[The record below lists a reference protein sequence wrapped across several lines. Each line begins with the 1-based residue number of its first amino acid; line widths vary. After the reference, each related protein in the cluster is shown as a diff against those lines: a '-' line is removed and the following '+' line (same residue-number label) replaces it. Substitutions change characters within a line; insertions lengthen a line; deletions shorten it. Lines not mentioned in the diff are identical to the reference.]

1 MNVIVET
8 QNFASLR
15 FFVPLPQIPKS
26 STMKKLFL
34 FLILALTLTVSAQE
48 KKFFTPADA
57 SYNNRSLYAQRP
69 NQLKWVGDQDILMK
83 VDGDQIVTMT
93 PGGKKEAT
101 FLTLEELNGYSREA
115 GIDSLRRIPRLT
127 WLNDRQAYF
136 YSMGRDGIALNRL
149 DIKKKTIELMTTVPQ
164 GTDNHNICEPTM
176 RVAYTIANNLYVAD
190 GDNQIQITDNPEGVI
205 AGQSVHRNEFAING
219 GIFWS
224 PDGSQLA
231 YYSMDERMVTDYP
244 LVDITER
251 IATAKP
257 IKYPMAGMTSH
268 QVTLHIYDM
277 ATGKD
282 LTIKTGEPVEQYL
295 TAITWNPDNKRI
307 YIGVLN
313 REQNHLKF
321 NEYSTVNGDFIQ
333 TIFEDFDEQW
343 VEPQGPAYFL
353 PNNPDQFIWKAQRDG
368 YYHLYLYTISKNQV
382 KQLTKGDFVITDFDG
397 FSKDG
402 QYIYYRSTEVS
413 PLERHCYRM
422 NIKNGKVTKLTTEH
436 GTHDITPSKSGKYFI
451 DMYNSTD
458 VPLNVDLQDQNGK
471 FVSRLYEA
479 PNPLKDYNL
488 GETTLGTLKAEDGQT
503 LYTRL
508 IKPYNFD
515 SSKKY
520 PVIVYVYGGPHAQL
534 ITDTWTAGGGI
545 YLNYLAQEGFL
556 VFTLDNRG
564 SADRGEAF
572 EQCIHRQCGQLE
584 MHDQMTGIEWL
595 KTLPYVDAERIGS
608 DGWSYGGFMSTTLK
622 INHPEVFK
630 VSVAGGPVLDW
641 KYYEIMYGER
651 YMDTPD
657 ENPEGYKLTSLEN
670 KTRKLE
676 GKLLMIHCTTD
687 PVVMWQHSLEFVE
700 NCIHNGKQL
709 DYFVYPGH
717 DHNVSGMDRAHLIT
731 KITQYFKDNL

>member
-1 MNVIVET
+1 
-8 QNFASLR
+8 
-15 FFVPLPQIPKS
+15 
-26 STMKKLFL
+26 MKKILTL
-34 FLILALTLTVSAQE
+34 LSLALVMAFVVPAQAQE
-48 KKFFTPADA
+48 KKMFTPADA
-57 SYNNRSLYAQRP
+57 SYNNRGLYAQRP
-69 NQLKWVGDQDILMK
+69 NQLKWIGNSEIMMQVKDK
-83 VDGDQIVTMT
+83 EIVTMM
-93 PGGKKEAT
+93 PGSKKEAT
-101 FLTLEELNGYSREA
+101 FLTIDELNGFTKGE
-115 GIDSLRRIPRLT
+115 GINDLTRIPQLT
-127 WLNDRQAYF
+127 WINDYQAYF
-136 YSMGRDGIALNRL
+136 YALGDNGITLNKM
-149 DIKKKTIELMTTVPQ
+149 DIKQKSIEAITSIPSGVANQ
-164 GTDNHNICEPTM
+164 NICESTLN
-176 RVAYTIANNLYVAD
+176 VAYTIDNNIYVAK
-190 GDNQIQITDNPEGVI
+190 GNKQIQITDNPEGVV

-224 PDGSQLA
+224 PDGKLLA

-268 QVTLHIYDM
+268 QVTLHIYNI
-277 ATGKD
+277 ATGKEVVV
-282 LTIKTGEPVEQYL
+282 KTGEPAEQYL

-313 REQNHLKF
+313 REQNYLKF
-321 NEYSTVNGDFIQ
+321 NEYSAITGDFIQ
-333 TIFEDFDEQW
+333 TIFEDRDEQY

-353 PNNPDQFIWKAQRDG
+353 PNNSDQFIWKAQRDG
-368 YYHLYLYTISKNQV
+368 YYHLYLYTISKKTV
-382 KQLTKGDFVITDFDG
+382 KQLTHGDFVITDFNG

-402 QYIYYRSTEVS
+402 SKIYYRSTEVS
-413 PLERHCYRM
+413 PLERHCYM
-422 NIKNGKVTKLTTEH
+422 MDIKSGKVTQLTKEH
-436 GTHDITPSKSGKYFI
+436 GTHDIVPSGNGKYFL
-451 DMYNSTD
+451 DFYTSTD
-458 VPLNVDLQDQNGK
+458 VPYNVDIMDANGK
-471 FVSRLYEA
+471 FVKRLHQAE
-479 PNPLKDYNL
+479 NPLKDYNI
-488 GETTLGTLKAEDGQT
+488 GETTIGTLKAEDGQT

-515 SSKKY
+515 ASKKY

-534 ITDTWTAGGGI
+534 ITDEWTAGAGI

-584 MHDQMTGIEWL
+584 MRDQMVGINWL
-595 KTLPYVDAERIGS
+595 KTLPYVDADRIGS
-608 DGWSYGGFMSTTLK
+608 DGWSYGGFMSTSLK

-651 YMDTPD
+651 YMDTPQ
-657 ENPEGYKLTSLEN
+657 ENPEGYELTSLEN
-670 KTRKLE
+670 KTDKLE

-687 PVVMWQHSLEFVE
+687 DVVMWQHSLVFVE

-717 DHNVSGMDRAHLIT
+717 GHNVAGPDRAHLIT

>member
-1 MNVIVET
+1 
-8 QNFASLR
+8 
-15 FFVPLPQIPKS
+15 
-26 STMKKLFL
+26 MKKILTL
-34 FLILALTLTVSAQE
+34 LSLALVMAFVVPAQAQE
-48 KKFFTPADA
+48 KKMFTPADA

-69 NQLKWVGDQDILMK
+69 NQLKWIGNSEIMMQVKDK
-83 VDGDQIVTMT
+83 EIVTMM
-93 PGGKKEAT
+93 PGSKKEAT
-101 FLTLEELNGYSREA
+101 FLTIDELNGFTKGE
-115 GIDSLRRIPRLT
+115 GINDLTRIPQLT
-127 WLNDRQAYF
+127 WINDYQAYF
-136 YSMGRDGIALNRL
+136 YALGDNGITLNKM
-149 DIKKKTIELMTTVPQ
+149 DIKQKSIEAITSIPSGVANQ
-164 GTDNHNICEPTM
+164 NICESTLN
-176 RVAYTIANNLYVAD
+176 VAYTIDNNLYVAK
-190 GDNQIQITDNPEGVI
+190 GNKQIQITDNPEGVV

-224 PDGSQLA
+224 PDGKQLA

-268 QVTLHIYDM
+268 QVTLHIYNI
-277 ATGKD
+277 ATGKEVVV
-282 LTIKTGEPVEQYL
+282 KTGEPAEQYL

-313 REQNHLKF
+313 REQNYLKF
-321 NEYSTVNGDFIQ
+321 NEYSAITGDFIQ
-333 TIFEDFDEQW
+333 TIFEDRDEQY

-353 PNNPDQFIWKAQRDG
+353 PNNSDQFIWKAQRDG
-368 YYHLYLYTISKNQV
+368 YYHLYLYTISKKTV
-382 KQLTKGDFVITDFDG
+382 KQLTHGDFVITDFNG

-402 QYIYYRSTEVS
+402 SKIYYRSTEVS
-413 PLERHCYRM
+413 PLERHCYM
-422 NIKNGKVTKLTTEH
+422 MDIKSGKVTQLTKEH
-436 GTHDITPSKSGKYFI
+436 GTHNIVPSGNGKYFL
-451 DMYNSTD
+451 DFYTSTD
-458 VPLNVDLQDQNGK
+458 VPYNVDIMDANGK
-471 FVSRLYEA
+471 FVKRLHQAE
-479 PNPLKDYNL
+479 NPLKDYNI
-488 GETTLGTLKAEDGQT
+488 GETTIGTLKAEDGQT

-515 SSKKY
+515 ASKKY

-534 ITDTWTAGGGI
+534 ITDEWTAGAGI

-584 MHDQMTGIEWL
+584 MRDQMVGINWL
-595 KTLPYVDAERIGS
+595 KTLPYVDADRIGS
-608 DGWSYGGFMSTTLK
+608 DGWSYGGFMSTSLK

-651 YMDTPD
+651 YMDMPQ
-657 ENPEGYKLTSLEN
+657 ENPEGYELTSLEN
-670 KTRKLE
+670 KTDKLE

-687 PVVMWQHSLEFVE
+687 DVVMWQHSLVFVE

-717 DHNVSGMDRAHLIT
+717 GHNVAGPDRAHLIT

>member
-1 MNVIVET
+1 
-8 QNFASLR
+8 
-15 FFVPLPQIPKS
+15 
-26 STMKKLFL
+26 MKK
-34 FLILALTLTVSAQE
+34 ILTLLSLTVLATFAMPALAQE
-48 KKFFTPADA
+48 KKLFTPADA

-69 NQLKWVGDQDILMK
+69 GQLKWVGDTDILMK
-83 VDGDQIVTMT
+83 VKDNEIVTMM
-93 PGGKKEAT
+93 PNSKKETT
-101 FLTLEELNGYSREA
+101 FLTLDELNGYKKGE
-115 GIDSLRRIPRLT
+115 GVNDLMRIPQLT
-127 WLNDRQAYF
+127 WLNDYQAYF
-136 YSMGRDGIALNRL
+136 YNLDDNGITLNKL
-149 DIKKKTIELMTTVPQ
+149 DLKKRTITATAAIPQ
-164 GTDNHNICEPTM
+164 DAENRNINEASLN
-176 RVAYTIANNLYVAD
+176 VAYTIGNNLYVAKD
-190 GDNQIQITDNPEGVI
+190 DKQIQITDNPEGVI

-224 PDGSQLA
+224 PNGKLLA

-268 QVTLHIYDM
+268 EVTLHVYNI
-277 ATGKD
+277 ATGKE
-282 LTIKTGEPVEQYL
+282 IVVKTGEPAEQYL

-307 YIGVLN
+307 YIGILN
-313 REQNHLKF
+313 RQQNHLKF
-321 NEYSTVNGDFIQ
+321 NEYDAITGDFIQ
-333 TIFEDFDEQW
+333 TIFEDRDEQY

-353 PNNPDQFIWKAQRDG
+353 PNNPDQFIWKAERDG
-368 YYHLYLYTISKNQV
+368 YYHLYLYSISKGTV
-382 KQLTKGDFVITDFDG
+382 KQLTHGDFVITDFNG

-402 QYIYYRSTEVS
+402 SKIYYRSTEVS
-413 PLERHCYRM
+413 PLERHCYM
-422 NIKNGKVTKLTTEH
+422 MDINSGAVTKITKEH
-436 GTHDITPSKSGKYFI
+436 GTHDITPSSSGKYFL
-451 DMYNSTD
+451 DYYTSTD
-458 VPLNVDLQDQNGK
+458 VPYNMDIMDAKGK
-471 FVSRLYEA
+471 FVKRIHEA
-479 PNPLKDYNL
+479 ENPLKDYYL

-515 SSKKY
+515 ASKKY

-534 ITDTWTAGGGI
+534 ITDEWTAGAGI

-584 MHDQMTGIEWL
+584 MRDQMVGIEWL
-595 KTLPYVDAERIGS
+595 KTLPYVDADRIGS
-608 DGWSYGGFMSTTLK
+608 DGWSYGGFMSTSLK

-651 YMDTPD
+651 YMDTPE
-657 ENPEGYKLTSLEN
+657 ENPEGYELTSLEN
-670 KTRKLE
+670 KTDKLE

-687 PVVMWQHSLEFVE
+687 PVVMWQHSLVFVE

-717 DHNVSGMDRAHLIT
+717 DHNVYGMDRAHLIT

>member
-1 MNVIVET
+1 MP
-8 QNFASLR
+8 QN
-15 FFVPLPQIPKS
+15 PKI
-26 STMKKLFL
+26 TIMKKTTSLFT
-34 FLILALTLTVSAQE
+34 LAMLLLMTLSATAQE
-48 KKFFTPADA
+48 KKFFTPKDA
-57 SYNNRSLYAQRP
+57 SYNNRSVYAQRP
-69 NQLKWVGDQDILMK
+69 SQLKWIGDTDFLMK
-83 VDGDQIVTMT
+83 VDGKNIISMAPD
-93 PGGKKEAT
+93 KKGENV
-101 FLTLEELNGYSREA
+101 FLTLDQLNESANQA
-115 GIDSLRRIPRLT
+115 GIDSLRRIPNLT

-136 YSMGRDGIALNRL
+136 YAMGKDGIALNRF
-149 DIKKKTIELMTTVPQ
+149 DIKTKKMEQLTKVPQ
-164 GTDNHNICEPTM
+164 DAENQTICEKTM
-176 RVAYTIANNLYVAD
+176 RVAYTIKNNLYVAD
-190 GDNQIQITDNPEGVI
+190 GDKQIQITDNPEGVV

-224 PDGSQLA
+224 PDGSKLA

-244 LVDITER
+244 LVDITQR

-268 QVTLHIYDM
+268 QVTLHVYDM
-277 ATGKD
+277 KTGED

-313 REQNHLKF
+313 RGQNDLKF
-321 NEYSTVNGDFIQ
+321 NEYSAITGDYIQ
-333 TIFEDFDEQW
+333 TIFEDKDEQF

-353 PNNPDQFIWKAQRDG
+353 PNNTDQFIWKAQRDG
-368 YYHLYLYTISKNQV
+368 YYHLYLYTISKKQV
-382 KQLTKGDFVITDFDG
+382 KQLTKGEFVITDFNG

-402 QYIYYRSTEVS
+402 SKIYYRSTEVS
-413 PLERHCYRM
+413 PLERHCYM
-422 NIKNGKVTKLTTEH
+422 MDIKSGKVTKLTKEH
-436 GTHDITPSKSGKYFI
+436 GTHNVVPSKSGKYFL
-451 DMYNSTD
+451 DSYTSTD
-458 VPLNVDLQDQNGK
+458 VPYNVDLQDARGK
-471 FVSRLYEA
+471 FVSRLHEA
-479 PNPLKDYNL
+479 ENPIKDYNI
-488 GETTLGTLKAEDGQT
+488 GETTIGTLKAEDGQT

-534 ITDTWTAGGGI
+534 ITDEWLAGAGI

-584 MHDQMTGIEWL
+584 MRDQMVGIEWL
-595 KTLPYVDAERIGS
+595 KTLPYVDADRIGS
-608 DGWSYGGFMSTTLK
+608 DGWSYGGFMSTSLK

-651 YMDTPD
+651 YMDTPQ
-657 ENPEGYKLTSLEN
+657 ENPEGYELTSLEN
-670 KTRKLE
+670 KTDKLE

-687 PVVMWQHSLEFVE
+687 PVVVWQHSLVFVE
-700 NCIHNGKQL
+700 NCIHNGKLL

-717 DHNVSGMDRAHLIT
+717 DHNVAGPDRAHLIM

>member
-1 MNVIVET
+1 
-8 QNFASLR
+8 
-15 FFVPLPQIPKS
+15 
-26 STMKKLFL
+26 MKKILTL
-34 FLILALTLTVSAQE
+34 LSLALVMAFVVPAQAQE
-48 KKFFTPADA
+48 KKMFTPADA
-57 SYNNRSLYAQRP
+57 SYNNRGLYAQRP
-69 NQLKWVGDQDILMK
+69 NQLKWIGNSEIMMQVKDK
-83 VDGDQIVTMT
+83 EIVTMM
-93 PGGKKEAT
+93 PGSKKEAT
-101 FLTLEELNGYSREA
+101 FLTIDELNGFTKGE
-115 GIDSLRRIPRLT
+115 GINDLTRIPQLT
-127 WLNDRQAYF
+127 WINDYQAYF
-136 YSMGRDGIALNRL
+136 YALGDNGITLNKM
-149 DIKKKTIELMTTVPQ
+149 DIKQKSIEAITSIPSGVANQ
-164 GTDNHNICEPTM
+164 NICESTLN
-176 RVAYTIANNLYVAD
+176 VAYTIDNNIYVAK
-190 GDNQIQITDNPEGVI
+190 GNKQIQITDNPEGVV

-224 PDGSQLA
+224 PDGKQLA

-268 QVTLHIYDM
+268 QVTLHIYNI
-277 ATGKD
+277 ATGKEVVV
-282 LTIKTGEPVEQYL
+282 KTGEPAEQYL

-313 REQNHLKF
+313 REQNYLKF
-321 NEYSTVNGDFIQ
+321 NEYSAITGDFIQ
-333 TIFEDFDEQW
+333 TIFEDRDEQY

-353 PNNPDQFIWKAQRDG
+353 PNNSDQFIWKAQRDG
-368 YYHLYLYTISKNQV
+368 YYHLYLYTISKKTV
-382 KQLTKGDFVITDFDG
+382 KQLTHGDFVITDFNG

-402 QYIYYRSTEVS
+402 SKIYYRSTEVS
-413 PLERHCYRM
+413 PLERHCYM
-422 NIKNGKVTKLTTEH
+422 MDIKSGKVTKLTKEH
-436 GTHDITPSKSGKYFI
+436 GTHNIVPSGNGKYFL
-451 DMYNSTD
+451 DFYTSTD
-458 VPLNVDLQDQNGK
+458 VPYNVDIMDANGK
-471 FVSRLYEA
+471 FVKRLHQAE
-479 PNPLKDYNL
+479 NPLKDYNI
-488 GETTLGTLKAEDGQT
+488 GETTIGTLKAEDGQT

-515 SSKKY
+515 ASKKY

-534 ITDTWTAGGGI
+534 ITDEWTAGAGI

-584 MHDQMTGIEWL
+584 MRDQMVGINWL
-595 KTLPYVDAERIGS
+595 KTLPYVDADRIGS
-608 DGWSYGGFMSTTLK
+608 DGWSYGGFMSTSLK

-651 YMDTPD
+651 YMDTPQ
-657 ENPEGYKLTSLEN
+657 ENPEGYELTSLEN
-670 KTRKLE
+670 KTDKLE

-687 PVVMWQHSLEFVE
+687 DVVMWQHSLVFVE

-717 DHNVSGMDRAHLIT
+717 GHNVAGPDRAHLIT

>member
-1 MNVIVET
+1 
-8 QNFASLR
+8 
-15 FFVPLPQIPKS
+15 
-26 STMKKLFL
+26 MKKI
-34 FLILALTLTVSAQE
+34 LILLSLALVMAFVLPSQAQE
-48 KKFFTPADA
+48 KKLFTPEDA

-69 NQLKWVGDQDILMK
+69 NQLKWIGGTDILMK
-83 VDGDQIVTMT
+83 VKDKEIVTMN
-93 PGGKKEAT
+93 PNSKKET
-101 FLTLEELNGYSREA
+101 SFLTLDELNGFTKSE
-115 GIDSLRRIPRLT
+115 GVNDLTRIPQLT
-127 WLNDRQAYF
+127 WINDYQAYF
-136 YSMGRDGIALNRL
+136 YALGDNGITLNRL
-149 DIKKKTIELMTTVPQ
+149 DIKKKTIKAVTSIPQ
-164 GTDNHNICEPTM
+164 DADNQTICKPTLN
-176 RVAYTIANNLYVAD
+176 VAYTIKNNLYVAN
-190 GDNQIQITDNPEGVI
+190 GDKQIQITDNPEGVV

-224 PDGSQLA
+224 PDGKLLA

-251 IATAKP
+251 VATAKP

-268 QVTLHIYDM
+268 VVTLHIYNI
-277 ATGKD
+277 ATGREVVV
-282 LTIKTGEPVEQYL
+282 KTGEPAEQYL

-313 REQNHLKF
+313 RGQNHLKF
-321 NEYSTVNGDFIQ
+321 NEYDAISGDFIQ
-333 TIFEDFDEQW
+333 TIFEDRDEQY

-353 PNNPDQFIWKAQRDG
+353 PNNPDRFIWKAQRDG
-368 YYHLYLYTISKNQV
+368 YYHLYLYTISKKTV
-382 KQLTKGDFVITDFDG
+382 EQLTYGSFVVTDFNG

-402 QYIYYRSTEVS
+402 SKIYYRSTEVS
-413 PLERHCYRM
+413 PLERHCYM
-422 NIKNGKVTKLTTEH
+422 MDIKSGAVTKLTKEH
-436 GTHDITPSKSGKYFI
+436 GTHDIVLSGSSKFVLDFYT
-451 DMYNSTD
+451 STD
-458 VPLNVDLQDQNGK
+458 VPYNVDVMDAKGK
-471 FVSRLYEA
+471 FVSRMHEA
-479 PNPLKDYNL
+479 ENPLKDYNI
-488 GETTLGTLKAEDGQT
+488 GATELGTLKAEDGQT

-515 SSKKY
+515 ASKKY

-534 ITDTWTAGGGI
+534 VTDEWTAGAGI

-564 SADRGEAF
+564 SADRGETF

-584 MHDQMTGIEWL
+584 MRDQMVGIEWL
-595 KTLPYVDAERIGS
+595 KTLPYVDANRIGS
-608 DGWSYGGFMSTTLK
+608 DGWSYGGFMSTSLK

-651 YMDTPD
+651 YMDTPE
-657 ENPEGYKLTSLEN
+657 ENPEGYELTSLEN
-670 KTRKLE
+670 KTDKLE

-687 PVVMWQHSLEFVE
+687 PVVVWQHSLVFVE

-717 DHNVSGMDRAHLIT
+717 DHNVYGMDRAHLIT

>member
-1 MNVIVET
+1 MNKNMTIL
-8 QNFASLR
+8 SL
-15 FFVPLPQIPKS
+15 VLMWS
-26 STMKKLFL
+26 
-34 FLILALTLTVSAQE
+34 LTLPMQAQE
-48 KKFFTPADA
+48 KKFFTPEDA
-57 SYNNRSLYAQRP
+57 SYNNRAVYAQRP
-69 NQLKWVGDQDILMK
+69 NQLKWIGDSDILMK
-83 VDGDQIVTMT
+83 VKDNEIVTLT
-93 PGGKKEAT
+93 PDGKKEVS
-101 FLTLEELNGYSREA
+101 FLTLDELNGYSRSE
-115 GIDSLRRIPRLT
+115 GLSDFKRIPQLT
-127 WLNDRQAYF
+127 WLNDFQAYF
-136 YSMGRDGIALNRL
+136 YALGENGISLNKM
-149 DIKKKTIELMTTVPQ
+149 DIKKKDIKAITSIPQ
-164 GTDNHNICEPTM
+164 GAENQTVCKPTLN
-176 RVAYTIANNLYVAD
+176 VAYTIDNNLFVAD
-190 GDNQIQITDNPEGVI
+190 GDKQIQITDNSKGVV
-205 AGQSVHRNEFAING
+205 AGQSVHRNEFAIDG

-224 PDGSQLA
+224 PNGKLLA

-244 LVDITER
+244 LVDIQER

-268 QVTLHIYDM
+268 QVTLHIYNI
-277 ATGKD
+277 ASGKE
-282 LTIKTGEPVEQYL
+282 IVVKTGEPAEQYL

-313 REQNHLKF
+313 RQQNHLKF
-321 NEYSTVNGDFIQ
+321 NEYDALTGDFIQ
-333 TIFEDFDEQW
+333 TIFEDRDDQF

-368 YYHLYLYTISKNQV
+368 FYHLYQYTISKGTS
-382 KQLTKGDFVITDFDG
+382 KQLTKGNFVVTDFNG

-402 QYIYYRSTEVS
+402 SKIYYRTTEVS
-413 PLERHCYRM
+413 PLERHCYMMELRS
-422 NIKNGKVTKLTTEH
+422 GKITKLTKEH
-436 GTHDITPSKSGKYFI
+436 GTHDVSPSANGKYFL
-451 DMYNSTD
+451 DSYSSTD
-458 VPLNVDLQDQNGK
+458 VPMNIDLKDKDGK
-471 FVSRLYEA
+471 LVRRLHEA
-479 PNPLKDYNL
+479 ENPLKDYNI

-515 SSKKY
+515 ASKKY
-520 PVIVYVYGGPHAQL
+520 PVVVYVYGGPHAQL
-534 ITDTWTAGGGI
+534 ITDTWTAGAGI

-584 MHDQMTGIEWL
+584 MRDQMVGIEWL
-595 KTLPYVDAERIGS
+595 KALPYVDADRIGS
-608 DGWSYGGFMSTTLK
+608 DGWSYGGFMSTSLK

-651 YMDTPD
+651 YMDTPE
-657 ENPEGYKLTSLEN
+657 ENPEGYELTSLEN
-670 KTRKLE
+670 KTDKLK

-687 PVVMWQHSLEFVE
+687 PVVMWQHSLVFVE

-717 DHNVSGMDRAHLIT
+717 DHNVAGPDRAHLIT

>member
-1 MNVIVET
+1 
-8 QNFASLR
+8 
-15 FFVPLPQIPKS
+15 
-26 STMKKLFL
+26 MKK
-34 FLILALTLTVSAQE
+34 ILTLLAAFLMPAFAMPAQSQE
-48 KKFFTPADA
+48 KKSFTPEDA

-69 NQLKWVGDQDILMK
+69 NQLKWIGETNILMK
-83 VDGDQIVTMT
+83 VKGDEIVTMN
-93 PGGKKEAT
+93 PDSDQEAT
-101 FLTLEELNGYSREA
+101 FLTLEDLNAYKKRE
-115 GIDSLRRIPRLT
+115 GLNDLKRIPQLT
-127 WLNDRQAYF
+127 WINDYQAYF
-136 YSMGRDGIALNRL
+136 YALGDSAITLNRM
-149 DIKKKTIELMTTVPQ
+149 DIKKKTIDVEASIPQ
-164 GTDNHNICEPTM
+164 GADNQTICRPTLN
-176 RVAYTIANNLYVAD
+176 VAYTLENNLFVAQ
-190 GDNQIQITDNPEGVI
+190 GDKRLQITDNPEGVV

-224 PDGSQLA
+224 PDGTRLA

-244 LVDITER
+244 LVDVTER

-257 IKYPMAGMTSH
+257 IKYPMAGMASH
-268 QVTLHIYDM
+268 HVTLRIHDI
-277 ATGKD
+277 ATGKE
-282 LTIKTGEPVEQYL
+282 TVVKTGEPADQYL
-295 TAITWNPDNKRI
+295 TAVTWNPDNKRI

-321 NEYSTVNGDFIQ
+321 NEYNAVTGDFIR
-333 TIFEDFDEQW
+333 TIFEDRDAQY

-353 PNNPDQFIWKAQRDG
+353 PENPDQFIWKAQRDG
-368 YYHLYLYTISKNQV
+368 YYHLYLYNISKGTV
-382 KQLTKGDFVITDFDG
+382 RQLTKGSFVVTDFSG

-402 QYIYYRSTEVS
+402 SKIYYRSTEVS
-413 PLERHCYRM
+413 PLQRHCYM
-422 NIKNGKVTKLTTEH
+422 MDIKSGKVTQLTKEH
-436 GTHDITPSKSGKYFI
+436 GTHDVLPSHSGKYFL
-451 DMYNSTD
+451 DFYSSTD
-458 VPLNVDLQDQNGK
+458 VPLNVDVMDAKGK
-471 FVSRLYEA
+471 FVHRLHEA
-479 PNPLKDYNL
+479 ENPLKDYHL
-488 GETTLGTLKAEDGQT
+488 GVTELGTLKADDGQT

-508 IKPYNFD
+508 IKPYDFD
-515 SSKKY
+515 PSRKY

-534 ITDTWTAGGGI
+534 ITDTWTAGAGI

-584 MHDQMTGIEWL
+584 MRDQMAGIEWL
-595 KTLPYVDAERIGS
+595 KTLPYVDADRIGS
-608 DGWSYGGFMSTTLK
+608 DGWSYGGFMSTSLK

-651 YMDTPD
+651 YMDTPE
-657 ENPEGYKLTSLEN
+657 ENPEGYELACLEN
-670 KTRKLE
+670 KTDKLE

-687 PVVMWQHSLEFVE
+687 PVVVWQHSLVFVE

-717 DHNVSGMDRAHLIT
+717 DHNVYGADRAHLVT

>member
-1 MNVIVET
+1 
-8 QNFASLR
+8 
-15 FFVPLPQIPKS
+15 
-26 STMKKLFL
+26 MKKPICIITLAMFL
-34 FLILALTLTVSAQE
+34 LTLSGIAQE

-57 SYNNRSLYAQRP
+57 SYNNRSLSAQRP
-69 NQLKWVGDQDILMK
+69 NQLKWIGDTDILMRVK
-83 VDGDQIVTMT
+83 GNEIVTMN
-93 PGGKKEAT
+93 PGKKDET
-101 FLTLEELNGYSREA
+101 VFLSLDELNGYAQKS
-115 GIDSLRRIPRLT
+115 GIDSLRRIPQLT
-127 WLNDRQAYF
+127 WLNDRQCYF
-136 YSMGRDGIALNRL
+136 YALGKKGIVLNRFDL
-149 DIKKKTIELMTTVPQ
+149 KTKSIETMTSVPQ
-164 GTDNHNICEPTM
+164 GSENQTINEKTM
-176 RVAYTIANNLYVAD
+176 RIAYTIGNNLYVAD
-190 GDNQIQITDNPEGVI
+190 GDKQIQITDNPEGVV

-224 PDGSQLA
+224 PDGSHLA
-231 YYSMDERMVTDYP
+231 YYLMDERMVTDYP

-268 QVTLHIYDM
+268 QVTLHVYDM

-282 LTIKTGEPVEQYL
+282 IVMKTGEPVEQYL
-295 TAITWNPDNKRI
+295 TAITWNPDNKRV

-321 NEYSTVNGDFIQ
+321 NEYDALNGDFIQ
-333 TIFEDFDEQW
+333 TIFEDRDEQY

-368 YYHLYLYTISKNQV
+368 YYHLYLYTISKHQV
-382 KQLTKGDFVITDFDG
+382 KQLTKGEFVITDFNG

-402 QYIYYRSTEVS
+402 SKIYYRSTEVS
-413 PLERHCYRM
+413 PLERHCYM
-422 NIKNGKVTKLTTEH
+422 MDIKSGKVTKITKEH
-436 GTHDITPSKSGKYFI
+436 GTHDVLPSKSGKYFL
-451 DMYNSTD
+451 DFYSSTD
-458 VPLNVDLQDQNGK
+458 VPFNVDVQDKNGK
-471 FVSRLYEA
+471 FVRRLHEA
-479 PNPLKDYNL
+479 ENPLKDYNI
-488 GETTLGTLKAEDGQT
+488 GETTLGTLTAEDGQT

-534 ITDTWTAGGGI
+534 VTDDWTAGAGI

-584 MHDQMTGIEWL
+584 MRDQMTGIDWL
-595 KTLPYVDAERIGS
+595 KTLPYVDADRIGS
-608 DGWSYGGFMSTTLK
+608 DGWSYGGFMSTSLK
-622 INHPEVFK
+622 INYPEVFK

-651 YMDTPD
+651 YMDTPQ
-657 ENPEGYKLTSLEN
+657 ENPEGYELTSLEN
-670 KTRKLE
+670 KTDKLE

-687 PVVMWQHSLEFVE
+687 PVVMWQHSLVFVE
-700 NCIHNGKQL
+700 NCIHNGKLL

-717 DHNVSGMDRAHLIT
+717 DHNVYGMDRAHLIM

>member
-1 MNVIVET
+1 MKNT
-8 QNFASLR
+8 FSLLS
-15 FFVPLPQIPKS
+15 V
-26 STMKKLFL
+26 
-34 FLILALTLTVSAQE
+34 ALSLLLSVQVFAQE
-48 KKFFTPADA
+48 KKFLTPADA
-57 SYNNRSLYAQRP
+57 SYNNRSMYAQRP
-69 NQLKWVGDQDILMK
+69 NQLKWIGDTDILMK
-83 VDGDQIVTMT
+83 VKGNEIVTMN
-93 PGGKKEAT
+93 PGKTDET
-101 FLTLEELNGYSREA
+101 LFLTLDELNGYAQQS
-115 GIDSLRRIPRLT
+115 GVDSLRRIPQLT
-127 WLNDRQAYF
+127 WLNDYQCYF
-136 YSMGRDGIALNRL
+136 YALGKEGIALNRFNL
-149 DIKKKTIELMTTVPQ
+149 KTKKMESLTQVPQ
-164 GTDNHNICEPTM
+164 GAENQTICDKTM
-176 RVAYTIANNLYVAD
+176 RIAYTIGNNLYVAD
-190 GDNQIQITDNPEGVI
+190 GDRLIQVTDNPEGVV

-268 QVTLHIYDM
+268 QVTLHVYDM
-277 ATGKD
+277 ATERD
-282 LTIKTGEPVEQYL
+282 LTVKTGEPVEQYL

-313 REQNHLKF
+313 REQNHLRF
-321 NEYSTVNGDFIQ
+321 NEYSTVTGDFIQ
-333 TIFEDFDEQW
+333 TIFEDRDEQY

-368 YYHLYLYTISKNQV
+368 YYHLYLYTISKKQV
-382 KQLTKGDFVITDFDG
+382 RQLTQGDFVITDFNG

-402 QYIYYRSTEVS
+402 SKIYYRSTEVS
-413 PLERHCYRM
+413 PLERHCYM
-422 NIKNGKVTKLTTEH
+422 MDIKSGKVTKITQQH
-436 GTHDITPSKSGKYFI
+436 GTHDVIPSKSGKYFL
-451 DMYNSTD
+451 DFYNSTD
-458 VPLNVDLQDQNGK
+458 VPYNVDLQDRNGK
-471 FVSRLYEA
+471 FVNRLHEA
-479 PNPLKDYNL
+479 ENPLKDYYI
-488 GETTLGTLKAEDGQT
+488 GETTIGTLKSEDGQT

-515 SSKKY
+515 PSKKY

-534 ITDTWTAGGGI
+534 VTDDWTAGAGI

-556 VFTLDNRG
+556 VFSLDNRG

-584 MHDQMTGIEWL
+584 MRDQMVGVEWL
-595 KTLPYVDAERIGS
+595 KTLPYVDADRIGS
-608 DGWSYGGFMSTTLK
+608 DGWSYGGFMSTSLK

-651 YMDTPD
+651 YMDMPQ
-657 ENPEGYKLTSLEN
+657 ENPEGYELTSLEN
-670 KTRKLE
+670 KTDKLE

-687 PVVMWQHSLEFVE
+687 PVVMWQNSLVFVE

-717 DHNVSGMDRAHLIT
+717 DHNVFGMDRAHLIT